1 MANDFGSQAVSFRAK
16 ILEKRYLYLCEN
28 LAVVTWSLYDDVTTK
43 NFVGKI
49 LNFRVNKKF
58 KLAL

>member
-1 MANDFGSQAVSFRAK
+1 MPNDFGSLGVNFRAK
-16 ILEKRYLYLCEN
+16 YLEKRYLYLGLN
-28 LAVVTWSLYDDVTTK
+28 LVVVTWSLYDDVTTK
-43 NFVGKI
+43 HFVGKI